1 MIFVQKSIVASFGFR
16 AGNSGLGLRSEGT
29 AAAAAEAPDTA
40 QGSGG
45 CTHPVVVA
53 MLRGR

>member
-1 MIFVQKSIVASFGFR
+1 VIFVQKSIVASFGFR